1 MRTAI
6 VVDSEAMRPDARAWF
21 HGRTTSATSLDALD
35 VEALVA
41 AKRRSGTRV
50 SVVLP
55 ARDEQETVGLLVGDI
70 AARWM
75 HRTRLVDE
83 LLVVDS
89 DSTDATAEVARAAGA
104 EVVAAAD
111 VLPAH
116 GSRPGKGEALWKSL
130 AATTGDVVVFL
141 DSDLKGDV
149 SHYVPGLLGPLL
161 TDPTVQFVKGC
172 YTRPLELDG
181 VSSPSGGGRVTELT
195 ARPLLN
201 ALWPELAGFVQP
213 LGGEYAGRRS
223 ALEQVPFAGAYGV
236 EIGLLIDLLELV
248 GLAGLAQVDLG
259 VRRHTSQSQEAL
271 GAMAGQVVATVL
283 ARAGSARD
291 AAGLL
296 TQFRHDG
303 AGFVPR
309 STAVALDERPPMGT
323 VPEYRTR
330 DAGLA
335 G

>member
-1 MRTAI
+1 M
-6 VVDSEAMRPDARAWF
+6 VDSEAMRPDARAWF
-21 HGRTTSATSLDALD
+21 RGRTTSARGLHAID
-35 VEALVA
+35 VDELIA
-41 AKRRSGTRV
+41 AKRRNGSRV

-55 ARDEQETVGLLVGDI
+55 ARDEEATVGLLVADI
-70 AARWM
+70 AERWM
-75 HRTRLVDE
+75 HRTHLVDE
-83 LLVVDS
+83 LVVVDS
-89 DSTDATAEVARAAGA
+89 DSTDATAAVARAAGA
-104 EVVAAAD
+104 DVVATAD

-130 AATTGDVVVFL
+130 AVTTGDLVVFL

-149 SHYVPGLLGPLL
+149 SHYVPGLLAPLL
-161 TDPTVQFVKGC
+161 GDPHVQYVKGC
-172 YTRPLELDG
+172 YMRPLEVDG
-181 VSSPSGGGRVTELT
+181 VSVPSGGGRVTELT

-236 EIGLLIDLLELV
+236 EIGLLVDLLELV

-271 GAMAGQVVATVL
+271 GAMAGQVVSTVL
-283 ARAGSARD
+283 ARASRTEPELAPG
-291 AAGLL
+291 GLL

-303 AGFVPR
+303 SGFVPR
-309 STAVALDERPPMGT
+309 STAVALDERPPMAT
-323 VPEYRTR
+323 MPEYQAR
-330 DAGLA
+330 AAILA